1 MSRISK
7 VASSIA
13 PSMIRKLFN
22 LAKTMEDVVDFT
34 LGDPDVQ
41 PHINIKNAACKAIM
55 EGKTRYSQNAGLLE
69 LRESISRRYKSR
81 EGLDYNPLS
90 EVAVTVGAMEG
101 LYLTFLA
108 LLNPGDEVIIPAPF
122 YVNYKQMVEMCH
134 GVPVVVNPSDK
145 ASLLV
150 SAEDISNA
158 ITGKT
163 KAIIINSPSNPSG
176 RIFPVE
182 TLREI
187 SEVVLKN
194 NLVVITDEVYKKLV
208 YDGKECANIASFH
221 GMKSNSVVINSL
233 SKEFCMTGY
242 RIGYILGPSDIV
254 ETVVKLQENVAACA
268 PLPSQY
274 AAIEA
279 FDSNEDYSSEMIST
293 FASRRNTL
301 CSALKGVKGVKVIE
315 PDATFYAMIDVRGL
329 GYESSEKFAY
339 DLLNSVKVAVVPGVA
354 YGEVCEGFV
363 RIAFTLDEER
373 IKEGAKR
380 IVTFV
385 NSLK

>member
-22 LAKTMEDVVDFT
+22 LAKTMDDVVDFT

-41 PHINIKNAACKAIM
+41 PHINIKNASCKAIM

-134 GVPVVVNPSDK
+134 AIPVVVNPSDK

-150 SAEDISNA
+150 SADDINNA
-158 ITGKT
+158 ITDKT
-163 KAIIINSPSNPSG
+163 KVIIINSPSNPSG
-176 RIFPVE
+176 KIFPVE

-187 SEVVLKN
+187 SELVLKN

-242 RIGYILGPSDIV
+242 RIGYVLGPSDIV

-301 CSALKGVKGVKVIE
+301 CSALKGVKGIKVIE
-315 PDATFYAMIDVRGL
+315 PEATFYAMIDVRGL